1 MQGPEESLGDA
12 EVGIAGEVNGV
23 EVNGRRHAS
32 ELESVLD
39 DWADRHMGL
48 ELIGVALCWD
58 TYYKSFMSNKGM
70 NGRPVA
76 KARL

>member
-1 MQGPEESLGDA
+1 MCPCLTRMQGPEESLGDA

-39 DWADRHMGL
+39 D
-48 ELIGVALCWD
+48 
-58 TYYKSFMSNKGM
+58 
-70 NGRPVA
+70 
-76 KARL
+76 